1 MEKDKVQSFKS
12 EDRNEMMDDIMKFN
26 ADEEEMDVLTIIDQ
40 NERKH

>member
-12 EDRNEMMDDIMKFN
+12 EDRNEMMDDIIKFN